1 MGDARKM
8 WWLEERGKEEENK
21 WRQRR
26 RRKRMGGKFIL
37 GWNEDITWEC
47 TTGTQKKECPWWTF
61 VKRKWSHV
69 GSSCLTTD
77 VRTCV
82 QLYAPDDSTNQ
93 PFFCN
98 ASYQF
103 LLYHCPLFI
112 LLPFPSNFSFWTIIC
127 HLFHLLLPFQ
137 KTTAFPQ
144 NVPLVLYSFIIKLI

>member
-1 MGDARKM
+1 
-8 WWLEERGKEEENK
+8 
-21 WRQRR
+21 
-26 RRKRMGGKFIL
+26 MGGISLFGGEMRTLLENVQQEPK
-37 GWNEDITWEC
+37 
-47 TTGTQKKECPWWTF
+47 KKECPWWTF

-69 GSSCLTTD
+69 GSSCLTID

-112 LLPFPSNFSFWTIIC
+112 LLLFLSNFIF
-127 HLFHLLLPFQ
+127 
-137 KTTAFPQ
+137 
-144 NVPLVLYSFIIKLI
+144 